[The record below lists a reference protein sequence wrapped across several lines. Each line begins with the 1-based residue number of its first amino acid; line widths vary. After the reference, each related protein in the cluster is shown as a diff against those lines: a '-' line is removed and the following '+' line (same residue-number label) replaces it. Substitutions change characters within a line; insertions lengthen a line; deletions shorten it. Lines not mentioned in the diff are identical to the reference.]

1 MGRREKP
8 IDPGA
13 GPVQSFAY
21 ELRKLRGEAGTPT
34 YRVMA
39 EEAAYSAAALA
50 RAAAGEALPSLALT
64 LSYVQACG
72 GDATEWERRWH
83 EAHEEEAARPRADVE
98 ESAQSPYRG
107 LARFEPGDH
116 ARFFG
121 RARLTESLTAL
132 AERHR
137 CVVVLGPSG
146 SGKSSLLRAGLVPWL
161 RNTEDPGLR
170 PATIRILTPGPR
182 PVRDHRKLFAP
193 AEGPG
198 DTWLVV
204 DQFEEI
210 FTLCHDAEQ
219 QREFVRLVLS
229 AQEPGSRLRVV
240 VGMRADFYARCLEHE
255 GLARVLGEASLP
267 VGPMTPDELREVIV
281 KPAAAAGLIVERALT
296 ARLVEEVHGAPGA
309 LPLLSHTLLETWL
322 RRRGRTLTV
331 QGYEA
336 AGGVHGAIAQ
346 TAEDFYAR
354 LAPDRAETARH
365 ILLRLITPGDGAPD
379 TRRPIGRGE
388 LATTRCAVRD
398 AGPETVLHELARA
411 RLVTLD
417 DDTVDL
423 AHEALITS
431 WPRLRRWIEDNRER
445 LRRHRRL
452 TAASRNWHER
462 DRDSGALLRGT
473 ELGEAQDAF
482 PTPEQRTELT
492 ALEADFLSQST
503 RAKRRRTHR
512 ARQVISALSVLLV
525 LALAAT
531 AVAVRK
537 TTAADTQRRLAVSRE
552 HAARADQLRENRP
565 EAAMVLALRGYRQ
578 SPTEEARNSLLSAQ
592 ARVYANQFTG
602 HTDTVQGVAFSP
614 DGDTLATASFD
625 HSVKL
630 WDVRTHRL
638 LATLTGHTDAVNGVA
653 FSPDGDTL
661 ATAGNDRSVK
671 LRDVRTR
678 RPLATLTGHTNMVEA
693 VAFAPDGRTLASASS
708 DRTVR
713 LWDVRTHRKRAVLTG
728 HADAVY
734 RLAFS
739 PDGRLLASADTG
751 RTTRLWDVSSHRTH
765 AVLTGRTGAVTTVA
779 FSPDGRTLATADREH
794 AVKLWDVPSRRPRA
808 TLTGHKGAV
817 YGVAF
822 SPDGRTLAGASTD
835 GTVRL
840 WDPRSHRALATLTMK
855 KPLYAVAFSPDSRT
869 LATGGQEPTARLWDV
884 ASHRKTAELPDRS
897 GSITRRAPF
906 ADRRA
911 FLTVDQKAMA
921 ARWSTAAPRVRPA
934 PVRFPERVV
943 SASASSDG
951 RVLATADRDRTI
963 RVWNLATGKRVIT
976 LRKATWTLRLVG
988 ITPDGRTLAAGGRD
1002 GTVRT
1007 WDVATGRPTAV
1018 LRNAR
1023 PVNALALRPDGRAVA
1038 FVSDDGVTRLWNT
1051 RSRQRPRPLPGPPD
1065 VSLVLAFSPDGR
1077 TLAVGGNDGTIRV
1090 WDAAARTRTA
1100 SLTGH
1105 TGVVIG
1111 VDFSP
1116 DGSTLATTS
1125 TDKSMRLWDLR
1136 GGTRAA
1142 AHTVLTGPAAEGIDT
1157 VRFSPDGRALAV
1169 LDSRG
1174 GARAWSIDADF
1185 AARRACDLIE
1195 DQRWARLLPDQPV
1208 EDACPS

>member
-21 ELRKLRGEAGTPT
+21 ELRKLRIEAGTPT
-34 YRVMA
+34 YRTMA
-39 EEAAYSAAALA
+39 EGAAYSAAALA
-50 RAAAGEALPSLALT
+50 RAAAGEALPSLALA
-64 LSYVQACG
+64 LSYVRACG
-72 GDATEWERRWH
+72 GDAAEWERRWH
-83 EAHEEEAARPRADVE
+83 EVQEEEAAQPTADAE
-98 ESAQSPYRG
+98 EPTDSPYRG

-121 RARLTESLTAL
+121 RTRLTDSLTAL
-132 AERHR
+132 TEAHR
-137 CVVVLGPSG
+137 CVMVLGPSG

-161 RNTEDPGLR
+161 QSAEDPGLR
-170 PATIRILTPGPR
+170 PAAIRILTPGPQ
-182 PVRDHRKLFAP
+182 PVRDHRKLFVP

-204 DQFEEI
+204 DQFEEV
-210 FTLCHDAEQ
+210 FTLCRDAAQ
-219 QREFVRLVLS
+219 QREFVGLVLS

-267 VGPMTPDELREVIV
+267 VGPMTPDELRDVIV

-296 ARLVEEVHGAPGA
+296 ARLIEEIRDEPGG
-309 LPLLSHTLLETWL
+309 LPLLSHTLLETWH

-336 AGGVHGAIAQ
+336 SGGVHGAIAQ
-346 TAEDFYAR
+346 TAEDFYTR
-354 LAPDRAETARH
+354 LAPDRAEAARH

-388 LATTRCAVRD
+388 LATARCATPD
-398 AGPETVLHELARA
+398 ADPETVLQHLARA

-431 WPRLRRWIEDNRER
+431 WPRLRRWIEDNREH

-452 TAASRNWHER
+452 TSASHNWHER
-462 DRDSGALLRGT
+462 SRDSGALLRGT

-482 PTPEQRTELT
+482 PTPERRDDLT
-492 ALEADFLSQST
+492 ALERDFLSQST
-503 RAKRRRTHR
+503 RAKRRRTSLT
-512 ARQVISALSVLLV
+512 RQVIAALSVLLA
-525 LALAAT
+525 LALVAT

-537 TTAADTQRRLAVSRE
+537 THAADAQRRLAVSRE
-552 HAARADQLRENRP
+552 NAARADQLRQNRP

-578 SPTEEARNSLLSAQ
+578 APTKEARNSLLSAQ
-592 ARVYANQFTG
+592 ARFYANQFTG
-602 HTDTVQGVAFSP
+602 HTDTVESTAFAP
-614 DGDTLATASFD
+614 DGKTLATASFD

-630 WDVRTHRL
+630 WDVRSHRL

-653 FSPDGDTL
+653 FSPDGNTL
-661 ATAGNDRSVK
+661 ATSSNDRSVK
-671 LRDVRTR
+671 LWDARSHRL
-678 RPLATLTGHTNMVEA
+678 LATLTGHTDMVEA
-693 VAFAPDGRTLASASS
+693 VAFAPDSRTLASASS

-713 LWDVRTHRKRAVLTG
+713 LWDVRTQRERAVLTG
-728 HADAVY
+728 PKDAVY
-734 RLAFS
+734 RVAFS
-739 PDGRLLASADTG
+739 PDGRTLAGAG
-751 RTTRLWDVSSHRTH
+751 RTTRLWDVSSHKTR
-765 AVLTGRTGAVTTVA
+765 AVLAGAPGAAVTTVA
-779 FSPDGRTLATADREH
+779 FSPDGRTLATAGGEH
-794 AVKLWDVPSRRPRA
+794 AVKLWDARSYRLRA
-808 TLTGHKGAV
+808 TLTGHTSAV
-817 YGVAF
+817 QGVAF
-822 SPDGRTLAGASTD
+822 SPNGDTLASASAD

-840 WDPRSHRALATLTMK
+840 WHPQSHQALATLTMK
-855 KPLYAVAFSPDSRT
+855 KPLYAVAFSPDSHT
-869 LATGGQEPTARLWDV
+869 LATAGQEPTVRLWDV
-884 ASHRKTAELPDRS
+884 ASHRTTARLPDLS

-911 FLTVDQKAMA
+911 HLTVDHEALT
-921 ARWSTAAPRVRPA
+921 ARWSTAPPRRRPLPA
-934 PVRFPERVV
+934 RFPERVV
-943 SASASSDG
+943 YSSASSDG
-951 RVLATADRDRTI
+951 RVLATTDRDRTV
-963 RVWNLATGKRVIT
+963 RVWNLVTGKRIIT
-976 LRKATWTLRLVG
+976 LRKATWTLRQVG

-1002 GTVRT
+1002 GTVRM

-1023 PVNALALRPDGRAVA
+1023 PVTALALRPDGHAVA
-1038 FVSDDGVTRLWNT
+1038 FVSDDGITRLWNT
-1051 RSRQRPRPLPGPPD
+1051 RPGQAARALPGPPD
-1065 VSLVLAFSPDGR
+1065 ASLVLAFSPDGR

-1090 WDAAARTRTA
+1090 WNAATRSRTTN
-1100 SLTGH
+1100 LTGH
-1105 TGVVIG
+1105 TGVVVG

-1125 TDKSMRLWDLR
+1125 TDRSVRLWRMR
-1136 GGTRAA
+1136 GARSD
-1142 AHTVLTGPAAEGIDT
+1142 AHTTLTGPVAENIDT
-1157 VRFSPDGRALAV
+1157 VRFSPDGRALAT
-1169 LDSRG
+1169 LDSHG
-1174 GARAWSIDADF
+1174 TARAWSIDIDF
-1185 AARRACDLIE
+1185 VARRVCALIK
-1195 DQRWARLLPDQPV
+1195 DQHWAQLLPDQPV